1 MIVIAN
7 PAASGGGVGRDWAEL
22 SARVRAAF
30 PDAKLLQT
38 SGAGDGRRLAR
49 EAVESGASRVLSLG
63 GDGTHNEVING
74 LLDASPDPEA
84 VTFGAL
90 PAGTGGDFCRMYA
103 CDKTIDATLE
113 HLRAGV
119 TSPLDLGVVEGL
131 DDDGE
136 PLTRAFLNIASCGAS
151 GLVDRFVNASSKRL
165 GGKASFFIAS
175 LRATWAYTPATVKL
189 RLDGHDIGTYAINS
203 VLACNGRWAGGGMF
217 FAPDASLSDGVLEI
231 VVIEDVTPSRI
242 LPLATRIY
250 RGEHASLP
258 FVHTF
263 RGRTLRVE
271 PIEATAW
278 LDIDGEAPGVAP
290 CTIRVLP
297 RPLQLLGALR

>member
-7 PAASGGGVGRDWAEL
+7 PAASGGDVGRDWAEL
-22 SARVRAAF
+22 SARVRSAF

-151 GLVDRFVNASSKRL
+151 GLVV
-165 GGKASFFIAS
+165 
-175 LRATWAYTPATVKL
+175 
-189 RLDGHDIGTYAINS
+189 
-203 VLACNGRWAGGGMF
+203 
-217 FAPDASLSDGVLEI
+217 
-231 VVIEDVTPSRI
+231 
-242 LPLATRIY
+242 
-250 RGEHASLP
+250 
-258 FVHTF
+258 
-263 RGRTLRVE
+263 
-271 PIEATAW
+271 
-278 LDIDGEAPGVAP
+278 EAPGRESLVLHREPPSHLGLHARDREVAP
-290 CTIRVLP
+290 RRTRHRDVRDQQRARVQ
-297 RPLQLLGALR
+297 RPVGRRRHVLRAGRLTQRRSARDRGH